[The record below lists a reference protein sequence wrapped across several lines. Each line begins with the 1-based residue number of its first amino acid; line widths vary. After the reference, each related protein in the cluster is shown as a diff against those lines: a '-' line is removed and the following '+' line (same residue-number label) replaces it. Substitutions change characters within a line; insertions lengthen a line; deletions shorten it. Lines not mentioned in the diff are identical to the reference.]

1 MTVLA
6 TLLGAALILAALRD
20 IFHQLFHPGGTG
32 SMSGAL
38 MSIVWRVFRSVAR
51 RRYPSLLSLAG
62 PSALITVIASWVA
75 LQTVGWAFIYWPR
88 LSEQFLLAPGLDP
101 SEQQGFVDAL
111 YLSLV
116 TLSNLSYGN
125 IAPTSDLLRVL
136 VSLKA
141 LIGFGLL
148 TASLTWVVSIYPP
161 LTRRRAFDQHI
172 ALVRD
177 AESETGISLTKA
189 GAEAAERR
197 LEALTS
203 QLVTIRSDL
212 VQFPITYYFH
222 PSDERFSLPAN
233 ARALLRIAE
242 EGVGENDSP
251 AVRLSANELR
261 STADDFSAMLASSFL
276 GLSSASTEE
285 VLKAYARDQLR
296 DPFDSDRE

>member
-20 IFHQLFHPGGTG
+20 IFHQLFQPGGTG
-32 SMSGAL
+32 SISGAL
-38 MSIVWRVFRSVAR
+38 MKIVWRVFRR
-51 RRYPSLLSLAG
+51 FGRRYPSLFALAG

-75 LQTVGWAFIYWPR
+75 LLAVGWALIYWPR

-116 TLSNLSYGN
+116 TLSTVGYGS
-125 IAPTSDLLRVL
+125 IVPTSDLLRVL
-136 VSLKA
+136 TPLEA

-161 LTRRRAFDQHI
+161 LTRRRSLAQQI

-177 AESETGISLTKA
+177 AESETGISVTQA

-197 LEALTS
+197 LETLTS
-203 QLVTIRSDL
+203 QLATVRSDL
-212 VQFPITYYFH
+212 IQFPITYYFH
-222 PSDERFSLPAN
+222 PSDERSSLPAN

-242 EGVGENDSP
+242 EGVDKNNSP
-251 AVRLSANELR
+251 AVRLSASELR
-261 STADDFSAMLASSFL
+261 GAIDEFSLTISSSFL
-276 GLSSASTEE
+276 DLSSAPTEE
-285 VLKAYARDQLR
+285 VLKAYARDHLR
-296 DPFDSDRE
+296 DLSVGDRE

>member
-62 PSALITVIASWVA
+62 PSALITVIASWIA

-116 TLSNLSYGN
+116 TLSTLGYGN

-136 VSLKA
+136 VPLEA

-161 LTRRRAFDQHI
+161 LTRHRAFAQQI

-189 GAEAAERR
+189 GTEAAERR
-197 LEALTS
+197 LEALTL

-261 STADDFSAMLASSFL
+261 GAANEFSATIASNFL

-285 VLKAYARDQLR
+285 VLKAYAHDHLR
-296 DPFDSDRE
+296 NPFDNDRE

>member
-6 TLLGAALILAALRD
+6 TLLGAALIIAALHD

-32 SMSGAL
+32 SVSGML
-38 MSIVWRVFRSVAR
+38 MQTVWRVFRWFGQ
-51 RRYPSLLSLAG
+51 RYPSLIALAG
-62 PSALITVIASWVA
+62 PSALITVIASWAA
-75 LQTVGWAFIYWPR
+75 LLAVGWALIYWPR
-88 LSEQFLLAPGLDP
+88 LPEQFLLAPGLDP

-116 TLSNLSYGN
+116 TLSTLGYGN

-136 VSLKA
+136 MPLEA

-161 LTRRRAFDQHI
+161 LTMRRAFAQQI

-177 AESETGISLTKA
+177 AELETGISVTQA
-189 GAEAAERR
+189 GAEAAARR

-203 QLVTIRSDL
+203 QLVTVRSDL
-212 VQFPITYYFH
+212 VQFPVIYYFH
-222 PSDERFSLPAN
+222 ASDERSSLPAN
-233 ARALLRIAE
+233 AQALLRIAE
-242 EGVGENDSP
+242 EGIGENNPP

-261 STADDFSAMLASSFL
+261 GATDDFSATLASSFL
-276 GLSSASTEE
+276 GLSSAPTKE
-285 VLKAYARDQLR
+285 VLKAYAHDHLR
-296 DPFDSDRE
+296 DL